1 MLFLWSCKCALH
13 AGSIES
19 RRKVNSISTSQ
30 YVKDQEY
37 LKSFSLKV
45 KKESLSLILLKNI
58 FGYLPLQT
66 FFNG

>member
-13 AGSIES
+13 AGSIEN

-37 LKSFSLKV
+37 MKSFSLKV
-45 KKESLSLILLKNI
+45 KKESLSLK
-58 FGYLPLQT
+58 FS
-66 FFNG
+66 